1 MSFADI
7 LNQEATKI
15 EQGNNN
21 NEGVKYPKAKHP
33 RLFYAK
39 GEKELIVQILPT
51 ADLFGLF
58 AKSTRKIFL
67 QAKTTKGKDIKTNF
81 TLDAEPNP
89 GSILEQKIA
98 EWGQKNMIPNGFG
111 GQTTPKRFHTV
122 NAVKI
127 VQVNGAFQQERDA
140 EGNLVVR
147 LYDMPQSAYASYIRQ
162 LRDPMLNTSGS
173 DLSFMDINKPAAVKI
188 SKPAPGGMEYQV
200 QVYTNVILPPLGQ
213 GWENQLENLDEHV
226 IPTERLENGQDWV
239 NAFIDMKEGR
249 APQRNNQ
256 QQNSVPSADFNPFAQ
271 SQQQTGSYTNPAG
284 TTTTTTNG
292 NPFAGQPQTLSN
304 NPFAGQPTGNGI
316 GLQEDSLPDSFNVD
330 DAMSMLPPKQNM
342 SGNPFAQQAPA
353 QPTAPTPPAAPAQ
366 SAPNP
371 LHNVPS
377 NGNGM
382 LDIEAMLEKELN
394 GGM

>member
-7 LNQEATKI
+7 LNQEQQKI
-15 EQGNNN
+15 ESSNN
-21 NEGVKYPKAKHP
+21 NEGVKYPKAKNP
-33 RLFYAK
+33 RLFWGK

-67 QAKTTKGKDIKTNF
+67 QAKTSKGKDIKTNF
-81 TLDAEPNP
+81 TLDAEANP
-89 GSILEQKIA
+89 GSILEQKIT
-98 EWGQKNMIPNGFG
+98 EWAQKGMIPNGFG
-111 GQTTPKRFHTV
+111 GQTSPKRYHTV

-127 VQVNGAFQQERDA
+127 VQVNGAFQQERDQ

-147 LYDMPQSAYASYIRQ
+147 LFDMPQSAYASYIRQ

-213 GWENQLENLDEHV
+213 GWENQLENLEEHV
-226 IPTERLENGQDWV
+226 TPTERLENGQDWV

-256 QQNSVPSADFNPFAQ
+256 QPNNSVPDASFNPFAQ
-271 SQQQTGSYTNPAG
+271 AQTQTGVANNSAPTANPFTPQPNTPAG
-284 TTTTTTNG
+284 IV
-292 NPFAGQPQTLSN
+292 NPFVQQPATN
-304 NPFAGQPTGNGI
+304 NGMG
-316 GLQEDSLPDSFNVD
+316 GLQEDSLPDVMGG
-330 DAMSMLPPKQNM
+330 MSNLAPKENL
-342 SGNPFAQQAPA
+342 SANPFTQ
-353 QPTAPTPPAAPAQ
+353 PAAPVQTSPVQPQQTAFTSTPTQ
-366 SAPNP
+366 PAPT
-371 LHNVPS
+371 HNVAA
-377 NGNGM
+377 NGNGL

>member
-15 EQGNNN
+15 EQGNNS

-33 RLFYAK
+33 RLFFGK
-39 GEKELIVQILPT
+39 NEKELIVQILPT

-67 QAKTTKGKDIKTNF
+67 QAKSSKGKDIKTNF
-81 TLDAEPNP
+81 TLDAEQNP
-89 GSILEQKIA
+89 GSILEQKIT
-98 EWGQKNMIPNGFG
+98 EWAQKGMIPNGFG
-111 GQTTPKRFHTV
+111 GQTNPKRYHTV

-127 VQVNGAFQQERDA
+127 VQTPQGFVQERDT

-147 LYDMPQSAYASYIRQ
+147 LFDMPQSAYASYIRQ

-213 GWENQLENLDEHV
+213 GWENQLENLEEHV
-226 IPTERLENGQDWV
+226 VPTERLENGQDWV

-249 APQRNNQ
+249 APQRSNQ
-256 QQNSVPSADFNPFAQ
+256 QPNNSVPDASFNPFAQ
-271 SQQQTGSYTNPAG
+271 AQTQTQTGVAS
-284 TTTTTTNG
+284 
-292 NPFAGQPQTLSN
+292 NPFAGQPTTVSN
-304 NPFAGQPTGNGI
+304 NPFAGQPANNGI
-316 GLQEDSLPDSFNVD
+316 GGLQEDALPDVMGG
-330 DAMSMLPPKQNM
+330 MSNLAPKGNL
-342 SGNPFAQQAPA
+342 SANPFAGQPAPT
-353 QPTAPTPPAAPAQ
+353 QTAPTT
-366 SAPNP
+366 PNQP
-371 LHNVPS
+371 VPDPVTLQPDVTGMNLAT
-377 NGNGM
+377 NGNGL

>member
-7 LNQEATKI
+7 LNQEQQKI
-15 EQGNNN
+15 ESSNN

-33 RLFYAK
+33 RLFYGK
-39 GEKELIVQILPT
+39 GEKELIVQVLPT

-67 QAKTTKGKDIKTNF
+67 QAKTSKGKDIKTNF
-81 TLDAEPNP
+81 TLDAEANP
-89 GSILEQKIA
+89 GSILEQKIT
-98 EWGQKNMIPNGFG
+98 EWAQKGMIPNGFG
-111 GQTTPKRFHTV
+111 GQTSPKRYHTV
-122 NAVKI
+122 NAVKV

-140 EGNLVVR
+140 DGNLVVR

-162 LRDPMLNTSGS
+162 LRDPMLNTSGT
-173 DLSFMDINKPAAVKI
+173 DLSFMDVNKPAAVKI

-213 GWENQLENLDEHV
+213 GWENQLENLEEH
-226 IPTERLENGQDWV
+226 ITPTERLENGQDWV

-256 QQNSVPSADFNPFAQ
+256 QSNNNVPNADFNPFAQ
-271 SQQQTGSYTNPAG
+271 AQQQTGQANFQAG
-284 TTTTTTNG
+284 ITTTVQNGNPLGGQPAPQG
-292 NPFAGQPQTLSN
+292 NPFAQ
-304 NPFAGQPTGNGI
+304 QPTGNGI
-316 GLQEDSLPDSFNVD
+316 GLQEDALPEFE
-330 DAMSMLPPKQNM
+330 DAMSILPPKQNQ

-353 QPTAPTPPAAPAQ
+353 QPSQPAPAAPSQPA
-366 SAPNP
+366 APT
-371 LHNVPS
+371 HNVQA
-377 NGNGM
+377 NGSGL